1 MVPSDLH
8 DRIAEAVRR
17 LPEGKSVRRVR
28 LFGSRLTG
36 DHRPESD
43 YDFIV
48 DLQPTLSLFGL
59 AALKRALRDSLGAE
73 VDVMTAGS
81 VHPVIRKRVLRDA
94 VTVYEG

>member
-1 MVPSDLH
+1 MAPADLH
-8 DRIAEAVRR
+8 DRIAEAVSR
-17 LPEGKSVRRVR
+17 LPEGKNVRRVR

-59 AALKRALRDSLGAE
+59 VALKRVLEEALGAE
-73 VDVMTAGS
+73 VDVMTAGG
-81 VHPVIRKRVLRDA
+81 VHPVIRKRVLHDA